1 MKLYYFESYGRA
13 EIIRF
18 LAAHAKLPL
27 EDVYVKKDETFAALK
42 ESGKLEFGQVPM
54 LETADGKHLIQSWSV
69 LRYLGRQ
76 HGYYPDD
83 AEVAYKIDS
92 TIDAVED
99 FLQSNN
105 KWRFEADETRKAAA
119 KETFLK
125 TFLPKWIDAIEKR
138 IASNS
143 TQKFIVGDKITIADF
158 ALAAVT
164 FNILL
169 NELNPVFAEIQEVLK
184 DSAVIDTYVASLQ
197 AELHDYLETRPKRA
211 G

>member
-1 MKLYYFESYGRA
+1 MKLYYFPAYGRA
-13 EIIRF
+13 ETIRF
-18 LAAHAKLPL
+18 LAAHAKIPL
-27 EDVYVKKDETFAALK
+27 ENVFVTYDTMPALK

-99 FLQSNN
+99 FMQSNY
-105 KWRFEADETRKAAA
+105 KWVFESDEARKATS
-119 KETFLK
+119 KENFLK
-125 TFLPKWIDAIEKR
+125 NFLPKWIDAIEKR
-138 IASNS
+138 IANNS
-143 TQKFIVGDKITIADF
+143 TQKYAVGDKVTIADF
-158 ALAAVT
+158 ALAAVA

-169 NELNPVFAEIQEVLK
+169 N
-184 DSAVIDTYVASLQ
+184 D
-197 AELHDYLETRPKRA
+197 
-211 G
+211 